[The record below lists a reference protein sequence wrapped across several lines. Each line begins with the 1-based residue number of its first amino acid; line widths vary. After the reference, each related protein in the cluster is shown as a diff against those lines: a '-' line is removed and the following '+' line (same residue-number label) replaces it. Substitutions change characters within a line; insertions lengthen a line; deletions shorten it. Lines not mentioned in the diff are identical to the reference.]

1 MEDVGMM
8 FKNESKKKASLRQ
21 GGKYAIDWNDY
32 YGLEDIYTYLDQ
44 ITVGKESYVSVE
56 TYGYSFEGRPL
67 KLIRIS
73 RAGANSPN
81 ILVEGGIHARE
92 WISPAMTT
100 YMIHSLLL
108 DPKNDHYLD
117 KFNFHIIP
125 SANPDGYE
133 FSRNDTRFWRKTRSI
148 NINSTCRGVDPNRN
162 WGFHWHESGVSDDP
176 CSEIFPGI
184 EPFSEVEVASLRNYS
199 LSLNPAPVM
208 SLCIHSAAELFLVP
222 YGYAVG
228 ALPENFKE
236 MEEVGQKAVDALN
249 GVHESTFEVINAAA
263 FWPGAGAADD
273 WYKGVLK
280 SRFVYTIELRKGAG
294 NIFDLPVDQIIPS
307 GEELM
312 PSIKV
317 LLDNVYYLETHQ

>member
-1 MEDVGMM
+1 M

-32 YGLEDIYTYLDQ
+32 YGLED
-44 ITVGKESYVSVE
+44 VHVE

-67 KLIRIS
+67 KLIKIS

-133 FSRNDTRFWRKTRSI
+133 FSRNDIYISSCIDLNFFTYHRHRHGSNFNKPGT
-148 NINSTCRGVDPNRN
+148 NR
-162 WGFHWHESGVSDDP
+162 
-176 CSEIFPGI
+176 
-184 EPFSEVEVASLRNYS
+184 
-199 LSLNPAPVM
+199 
-208 SLCIHSAAELFLVP
+208 
-222 YGYAVG
+222 
-228 ALPENFKE
+228 
-236 MEEVGQKAVDALN
+236 
-249 GVHESTFEVINAAA
+249 
-263 FWPGAGAADD
+263 
-273 WYKGVLK
+273 
-280 SRFVYTIELRKGAG
+280 TILY
-294 NIFDLPVDQIIPS
+294 N
-307 GEELM
+307 
-312 PSIKV
+312 
-317 LLDNVYYLETHQ
+317 